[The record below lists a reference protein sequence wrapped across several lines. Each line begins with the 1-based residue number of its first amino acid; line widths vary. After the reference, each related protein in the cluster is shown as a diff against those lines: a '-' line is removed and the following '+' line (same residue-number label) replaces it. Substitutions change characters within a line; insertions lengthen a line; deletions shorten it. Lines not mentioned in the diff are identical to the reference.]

1 MDSERLTKNE
11 PSQDFPGDPGVKNP
25 PSTPGDA
32 GLIPG
37 QGTNIQHTTGWLSLH
52 ASTKTQCSQINIYK
66 KYKPLSVEFE
76 FRQWVSIGKVRLLW
90 NDCIVLYFMYLRV
103 VTKTSYKYHKYMVCK
118 KSMSRIWFYGKKIL
132 VFLCYSDWGKLSS
145 YQCYIPFYPAEKL
158 RILGATDKRS
168 TIKERMQLLNKQKLK
183 H

>member
-1 MDSERLTKNE
+1 MKFSQQRAQVWTVRDWPKNE

-37 QGTNIQHTTGWLSLH
+37 QGTKIQHTTGWLSLH

-76 FRQWVSIGKVRLLW
+76 FRQWVSIGKVQLLW

-103 VTKTSYKYHKYMVCK
+103 VTETSYKYHKYMVCK
-118 KSMSRIWFYGKKIL
+118 KSMSRIWFYGKKNISIL
-132 VFLCYSDWGKLSS
+132 MLFRLRKVILLPMLRSFLSCWKIKNIGS
-145 YQCYIPFYPAEKL
+145 Y
-158 RILGATDKRS
+158 R
-168 TIKERMQLLNKQKLK
+168 
-183 H
+183 